1 MSQVALEERVTRL
14 EKLYDDWLHGQLD
27 RREPGR
33 DDWLKSVGM
42 FGGDP
47 VMKEIIEE
55 GRRVRA
61 QDREQTRTDRP

>member
-1 MSQVALEERVTRL
+1 MSQAALEERVTRL
-14 EKLYDDWLHGQLD
+14 EKLYDDWLPGKPD

-47 VMKEIIEE
+47 VMKEIIDE
-55 GRRVRA
+55 GRRLRE
-61 QDREQTRTDRP
+61 QDRQQTRTDRP